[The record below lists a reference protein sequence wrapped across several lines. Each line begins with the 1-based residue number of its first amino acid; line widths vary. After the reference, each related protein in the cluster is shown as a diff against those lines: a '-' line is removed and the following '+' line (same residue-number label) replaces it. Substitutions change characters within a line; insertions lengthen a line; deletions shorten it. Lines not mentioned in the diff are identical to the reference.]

1 MLLRTILVFV
11 ATMVF
16 LSTGR
21 SNTDAVP
28 SLDDIDDYNDPVLK
42 EIFAAKPKTS
52 SQGTSRQA
60 GSEETDPPFLTSQ
73 GGTPPRARNF
83 PDYESNTNYGTSHRG
98 LPPIER
104 PQPQTTFSNGYEGGN
119 PGGTTNVL
127 NNQSPYYQVGAQ
139 FGQLARTGATAFY
152 NGAQQVG
159 QAFGI
164 QPYQYEVPLL
174 NAAAGLLG
182 R

>member
-1 MLLRTILVFV
+1 MLLRVILVLS
-11 ATMVF
+11 TMVS
-16 LSTGR
+16 LSTCR

-42 EIFAAKPKTS
+42 EIFSAKPRTS
-52 SQGTSRQA
+52 SVGTSRQA

-73 GGTPPRARNF
+73 GGPPPPRARNF
-83 PDYESNTNYGTSHRG
+83 PDYESNGNYPAPHRG

-104 PQPQTTFSNGYEGGN
+104 PQPQTTYSNGYQGGT
-119 PGGTTNVL
+119 PGGTTNVG

-139 FGQLARTGATAFY
+139 FGQLARNGATAFY
-152 NGAQQVG
+152 TGAQQVG